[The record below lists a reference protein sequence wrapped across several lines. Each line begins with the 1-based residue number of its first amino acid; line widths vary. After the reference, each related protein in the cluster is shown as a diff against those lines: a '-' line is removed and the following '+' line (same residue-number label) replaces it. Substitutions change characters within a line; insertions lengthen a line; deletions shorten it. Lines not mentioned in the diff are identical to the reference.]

1 MALSQRRK
9 NNKQIWVKKGK
20 IENGGA
26 NYKSS
31 LIDFQERNI
40 TFMLRV
46 HFDKLASFHIQVSQ
60 YTFYSIH
67 FVKLLKCMR
76 CNYFVG
82 RHTNSE
88 KKKKMGR
95 KCPNLLMST
104 SLSSYQR

>member
-20 IENGGA
+20 IENDGA

-67 FVKLLKCMR
+67 FVKLLKCMQ

-82 RHTNSE
+82 RHTKSE
-88 KKKKMGR
+88 R
-95 KCPNLLMST
+95 KRKWVENVLT
-104 SLSSYQR
+104 Y